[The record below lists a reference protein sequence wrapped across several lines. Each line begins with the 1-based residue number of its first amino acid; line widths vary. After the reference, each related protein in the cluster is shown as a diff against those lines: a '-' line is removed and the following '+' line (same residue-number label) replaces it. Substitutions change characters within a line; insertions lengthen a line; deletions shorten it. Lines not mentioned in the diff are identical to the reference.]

1 MQKTNPVYTDDL
13 RTDDRRMNLQQSSEP
28 QTIDLI
34 PSRTLL
40 EGLARVYD
48 LVLVTDFEG
57 KVLWVSNGL
66 VELGDGAGFQVGLD
80 AQTILPQLSRLPRP
94 DQVFALR
101 SQLRTHGCFS
111 NIRIDLPVG
120 DSDESAPVEV
130 NMLPMS
136 TPVDQRPFFVVI
148 ARRVQDSDTAPR
160 PGLRDLSSILD
171 DAPDALLAI
180 DANGFVIR
188 ATAAI
193 ENLLGHT
200 PEEIINTPVAA
211 LLSNANDLD
220 RLVSSLGADG
230 NVGDWE
236 LTLVGRDGGNVNVA
250 ASARARRNAD
260 GSFGGTVL
268 CLRDVTD
275 RHRVVA
281 ELERKN
287 AELEHCVHALAH
299 DLRSPLV
306 ALLGFSRLL
315 RQDYGEQMDDTGL
328 HFIDRI
334 EQAGRTMEDLIHDLL
349 ELSRIGQS
357 GERKSL
363 VDPKTVLS
371 QLNAELKPRLDAG
384 RIRLLLPSDPPM
396 VYCDRTRLYQVFSNL
411 IGNAIDHMGACDDP
425 FIQVTVTDQDDHYHI
440 SVSDCGRGIADDDH
454 HRVFDVFQSLGPASD
469 GRRGSGIGLAIVRKV
484 CETHGGRVWLVN
496 RAGGGATFHVTLP
509 HR

>member
-1 MQKTNPVYTDDL
+1 
-13 RTDDRRMNLQQSSEP
+13 MNLQQSSEP
-28 QTIDLI
+28 ETIDRI
-34 PSRTLL
+34 PSVTLL

-48 LVLVTDFEG
+48 LVLVTDFDG

-66 VELGDGAGFQVGLD
+66 LELSDGGGFRVGLD
-80 AQTILPQLSRLPRP
+80 AQMILPQLPKLPRP
-94 DQVFALR
+94 DQVFSLR
-101 SQLRTHGCFS
+101 SQLRTHGHLS
-111 NIRIDLPVG
+111 NIRVDLPIGATG
-120 DSDESAPVEV
+120 DSVPVEV

-136 TPVDQRPFFVVI
+136 TPVEDRPFFVVI
-148 ARRVQDSDTAPR
+148 ARRASDSSDCSRSEMDDRSA
-160 PGLRDLSSILD
+160 ILD

-180 DANGFVIR
+180 DTNGFVVR
-188 ATAAI
+188 SSAGI
-193 ENLLGHT
+193 ERLLGHS
-200 PEEIINTPVAA
+200 PEEIIDTPVAA
-211 LLSNANDLD
+211 LLGNANDLD
-220 RLVSSLGADG
+220 RLVSSLCAEGADG
-230 NVGDWE
+230 DVGEWE
-236 LTLVGRDGGNVNVA
+236 LTLVGSSGQGVNVA
-250 ASARARRNAD
+250 ATARARRDAD
-260 GSFGGTVL
+260 GKFAGTVL
-268 CLRDVTD
+268 CLRKVAEP
-275 RHRVVA
+275 HPMVA

-315 RQDYGEQMDDTGL
+315 RQDYGGQLDDTGL

-371 QLNAELKPRLDAG
+371 QLHAELKPRLDAG
-384 RIRLLLPSDPPM
+384 QVRLLLPIDPPL

-411 IGNAIDHMGACDDP
+411 IGNAIDHMGPCDDP
-425 FIQVTVTDQDDHYHI
+425 FIQITVTDQADHHHI
-440 SVSDCGRGIADDDH
+440 TVSDGGRGIADVDH
-454 HRVFDVFQSLGPASD
+454 QRVFDVFQSLSPASD

-484 CETHGGRVWLVN
+484 AETHGGRVWLEN
-496 RAGGGATFHVTLP
+496 RSGGGATFHVTLP

>member
-1 MQKTNPVYTDDL
+1 MFNDQP
-13 RTDDRRMNLQQSSEP
+13 MNLLQSSEP
-28 QTIDLI
+28 QTIDHI

-48 LVLVTDFEG
+48 LVLVTDYG
-57 KVLWVSNGL
+57 GRVLWVSNGL
-66 VELGDGAGFQVGLD
+66 VELGGAGFQVGLD
-80 AQTILPQLSRLPRP
+80 AQTILPKLPRLPKP
-94 DQVFALR
+94 DQVFSLR
-101 SQLRTHGCFS
+101 SQLRAHGHLS
-111 NIRIDLPVG
+111 NIRIDLPIP
-120 DSDESAPVEV
+120 DSDESVPIEV
-130 NMLPMS
+130 NMLPIS
-136 TPVDQRPFFVVI
+136 SPADERPFFVVI
-148 ARRVQDSDTAPR
+148 ARRVGASFDDAKPDPSE
-160 PGLRDLSSILD
+160 LSSILD
-171 DAPDALLAI
+171 DAPDTLLAV
-180 DANGFVIR
+180 DANGFVIC
-188 ATAAI
+188 ASAAI
-193 ENLLGHT
+193 ENLLGHA
-200 PEEIINTPVAA
+200 PEGVINTPVAA
-211 LLSNANDLD
+211 LLSSGQDLD
-220 RLVSSLGADG
+220 RLMSSLGADG
-230 NVGDWE
+230 TVGDWE
-236 LTLVGRDGGNVNVA
+236 LTLIGREGESVNVA
-250 ASARARRNAD
+250 ASARARQNAD

-268 CLRDVTD
+268 CLRDVTE

-315 RQDYGEQMDDTGL
+315 RQDYGGHMDDTGL

-363 VDPKTVLS
+363 IDPKTVLS
-371 QLNAELKPRLDAG
+371 QLGAELKPRLDAG
-384 RIRLLLPSDPPM
+384 RIRLLLPSDPPL

-411 IGNAIDHMGACDDP
+411 IGNAIDHMGPCNDP
-425 FIQVTVTDQDDHYHI
+425 FIQVSLTDQGDHHHI
-440 SVSDCGRGIADDDH
+440 TVSDSGRGIADDDH

-484 CETHGGRVWLVN
+484 CETHGGRVWLMN
-496 RAGGGATFHVTLP
+496 RAGGGATFHITLP